1 MPISNQSELHNY
13 HIHLSTWERK
23 HFFSWI
29 LPIFTYLYIGC
40 FLPLLT
46 LSPPDNIVR
55 WIWDPLRWFTRNF
68 SLSSLKANLN
78 FKESI
83 AWFMDCAYATDYVV
97 YSSGSHPTWSV
108 AKEMNCCYID
118 ALRTCL
124 LLAFPF
130 WAFVNTRPITFIV
143 CCFLQMPPLLN
154 PSSSG
159 RCISLLSHS

>member
-29 LPIFTYLYIGC
+29 LPILINLYRVAFFFFSLYLH
-40 FLPLLT
+40 LTTLLHG
-46 LSPPDNIVR
+46 
-55 WIWDPLRWFTRNF
+55 PLRWFTRNF
-68 SLSSLKANLN
+68 SLSSLNANLN

-83 AWFMDCAYATDYVV
+83 AWFIDCAYATDYVL
-97 YSSGSHPTWSV
+97 YSSGIHPTWSV

-143 CCFLQMPPLLN
+143 CCFLQMPPLLS